1 MISLYTNKT
10 EYIAD
15 IADELRLFLA
25 KRRRRMP
32 RRTFALRLRAA
43 VLSAMPAHG

>member
-25 KRRRRMP
+25 KEDNNRGGKRRGGC
-32 RRTFALRLRAA
+32 LRYA
-43 VLSAMPAHG
+43 